1 MKSQSWRQFAQS
13 ATAKGNKNKISNLQ
27 ARALLYDKSGL
38 LNAVA
43 QGAITCVIGY
53 DRPLNLAHFICHCRP
68 HGDTLGN
75 NSFETA
81 FVLGLFSR
89 LLFWFL

>member
-13 ATAKGNKNKISNLQ
+13 ATAKGNRNKISNLQ

-43 QGAITCVIGY
+43 QETTTRVIG
-53 DRPLNLAHFICHCRP
+53 
-68 HGDTLGN
+68 
-75 NSFETA
+75 
-81 FVLGLFSR
+81 
-89 LLFWFL
+89 